1 MTAMELTGADAI
13 ARVKTLV
20 EEMDLA
26 MLTTVDAA
34 GNHVAR
40 PMSTRRMDDAGDL
53 WFFTIAPSEK
63 TEEVASD
70 EHVGLTYIDA
80 KARRY
85 VSIAGVARVV
95 DDPGRMHELYDDELD
110 VWFEN
115 GLATPGI
122 ALLKITPKE
131 CEFWEPAQSRLAA
144 AAKSLVGQGGDGDE
158 VRHGRVTC

>member
-1 MTAMELTGADAI
+1 MSAIELTGADAI

-20 EEMDLA
+20 EDMDLA
-26 MLTTVDAA
+26 MLTTADAA

-40 PMSTRRMDDAGDL
+40 PMSTRQMDDAGDV

-63 TEEVASD
+63 TDEVAAD

-80 KARRY
+80 KARRF

-95 DDPGRMHELYDDELD
+95 RDPGRMHDLYDEELD

-115 GLATPGI
+115 GLATPGL
-122 ALLKITPKE
+122 ALLKVTPKE
-131 CEFWEPAQSRLAA
+131 CEFWEPARSRFAA
-144 AAKSLVGQGGDGDE
+144 AAKSLVGGEGDGDQ